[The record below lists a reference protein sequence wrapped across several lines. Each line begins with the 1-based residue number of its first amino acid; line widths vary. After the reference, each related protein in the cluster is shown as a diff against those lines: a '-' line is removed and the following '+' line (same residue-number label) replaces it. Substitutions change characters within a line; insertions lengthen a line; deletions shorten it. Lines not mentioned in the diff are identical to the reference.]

1 MNASE
6 RQTRSQLMRLFEDC
20 GFHPR
25 GDLGQNFLIDL
36 NLLELVVESAELGPL
51 DVVLE
56 VGAGTGGMTT
66 FLAQQAAA
74 VVSVEIDPRVH
85 GLARGAVAGFSNVT
99 LLLTDILK
107 SKNQLAPEVLAA
119 VEKELAVDPERTLK
133 LVANL
138 PYSVAT
144 PVISNLVASDLPWSL
159 MIVTIQLEVAD
170 RMRARPGSAEYGAL
184 SVWLQAQCR
193 IKVLRKL
200 PPSVFWPRPQVDS
213 AIVRIVPDETLR
225 QKIVDRP
232 FFHDF
237 VRRLFTQRRKLLRS
251 VVTNMYSERFTRP
264 QIDEILKSFE
274 LKDTA
279 RAEELD
285 VEMLV
290 RLGNAFA
297 KLS

>member
-1 MNASE
+1 MNTSE

-36 NLLELVVESAELGPL
+36 NLLEFVVENAELGPL

-66 FLAQQAAA
+66 FLAQQAGA
-74 VVSVEIDPRVH
+74 VVSVEVDPRVH
-85 GLARGAVAGFSNVT
+85 GLARGAVAGFRHVT
-99 LLLTDILK
+99 LLLTDVLK
-107 SKNQLAPEVLAA
+107 SKNQLAPEVVAA
-119 VEKELAVDPERTLK
+119 VKRELAIDPERTLK

-144 PVISNLVASDLPWSL
+144 PVISNLVASDLPWTR
-159 MIVTIQLEVAD
+159 MVVTIQLELAD
-170 RMRARPGSAEYGAL
+170 RMRAQPGTGDYGAL
-184 SVWLQAQCR
+184 AVWLQAQCR

-213 AIVRIVPDETLR
+213 AIVRILPDETLR
-225 QKIVDRP
+225 SHIADRG

-237 VRRLFTQRRKLLRS
+237 VRRLFTQRRKLLRG
-251 VVTNMYSERFTRP
+251 VLAGMFREQYSKA
-264 QIDEILKSFE
+264 QIDEILKGFS
-274 LKDTA
+274 LKETA

-285 VEMLV
+285 VETLV
-290 RLGNAFA
+290 RLANTFA
-297 KLS
+297 KSP